1 MSTKHVYQALIISGP
16 VVTHYGNQE
25 RPHKKQRRGIFC
37 LSKQEIIIGTLVG
50 LVEQSIHQELAAWA
64 AGVFLAI
71 GFSTGVAI
79 WLAGVFC
86 IALAC
91 AVTTWTGA
99 STLSRKSISVGV
111 LAGMVEQT
119 IHTALL
125 AKATTVLSAVG
136 LAAGPAVWSAG
147 VFCIAL
153 PCLVSAAICKLK

>member
-1 MSTKHVYQALIISGP
+1 MSTKHVFQALITSGP

-25 RPHKKQRRGIFC
+25 RHHKKQRRGLFC
-37 LSKQEIIIGTLVG
+37 LSKQEICIGTLVG
-50 LVEQSIHQELAAWA
+50 LVEHSIHQGLATWA

-71 GFSTGVAI
+71 GFGTGVAT

-91 AVTTWTGA
+91 TFTSWIGA
-99 STLSRKSISVGV
+99 STLSWKSISVGV
-111 LAGMVEQT
+111 LAGIVEQT

-125 AKATTVLSAVG
+125 AKATTVLTAVG
-136 LAAGPAVWSAG
+136 LAAGPAVWFAG

-153 PCLVSAAICKLK
+153 PCLLSAAICKLK